1 MKICLIEDEQN
12 IARLITYDCKQAGY
26 EVTLFEDGQEAKKQ
40 GLDKDYDIYII
51 DWMLPGLLGIELVKY
66 FRSQNSQAIMMMLT
80 AKDEEADILEAF
92 EAGVDD
98 YMSKPFSPRE
108 LLARIKAHSKR
119 IKAKPTQTKNYEDL
133 SIDESKHRIYL
144 LDKAIECT
152 KKEYDLLS
160 YMIINHDIVLSRD
173 DILNHIWN
181 FDYDGDTR
189 IVDVHIFKL
198 RTKLEA
204 SRCEIASVRGV
215 GYTLQKREK

>member
-12 IARLITYDCKQAGY
+12 IARLIAYDCKQAGY
-26 EVTLFEDGQEAKKQ
+26 EVTVFQDGHDAKMH
-40 GLDKDYDIYII
+40 GLDESYDIYII

-66 FRSQNSQAIMMMLT
+66 FRLHQSQAIMMMLT

-119 IKAKPTQTKNYEDL
+119 IQSKPTQAKTFEDL
-133 SIDESKHRIYL
+133 SIDDSKHRIYVQS
-144 LDKAIECT
+144 KAIECT

-173 DILNHIWN
+173 DILNQIWN